1 MQHTPNKLR
10 RIQIRIMQRKHI
22 HRLVTSIIAAV
33 VSMATAHAQTSDP
46 ALNVLVKKGIITE
59 QEAKQ
64 AIADLEKA
72 KASTPPTV
80 VPTTP
85 PSVAAPTAPA
95 TTAERAKLWGPKDVR
110 FFWKDGLNFES
121 GDGKTFKGKI
131 GGRMQYDIAGF
142 GQDDDVRDLVGD
154 ADISTEFRRARL
166 YTSGEINEGAPIYYI
181 LQMDFAGSDV
191 RFTDAYLGMR
201 QIPYVGSVQFGQMYE
216 PFSLEQLTSD
226 NYVTLPERAA
236 PIEAFSP
243 ARNVGIQV
251 QNALF
256 GERMTYAFGAFADDE
271 NDDVDGDAFESN
283 GRITARVTGLPWY
296 DEESGG
302 RRYLHVGLGG
312 SAMDL
317 RDEMVRYRTRPEAHL
332 APRYV
337 DTGNVPAE
345 RAYLGNLE
353 ALLTY
358 ESFSL
363 QAEYFQTC
371 LDSSGMSGPDFNG
384 FYVMGT
390 WFLTGEHRP
399 YKKSAGVV
407 DRVKPKKNFSLSGS
421 GPGAIELI
429 GRVSQVDLNDGAVR
443 GGRLTDYT
451 AGLGWYLNPNTR
463 FIFNY
468 IYADMDRAGVSGGT
482 HIWQTR
488 FQVDF

>member
-1 MQHTPNKLR
+1 MHKT
-10 RIQIRIMQRKHI
+10 I
-22 HRLVTSIIAAV
+22 HRLVVSILAAG
-33 VSMATAHAQTSDP
+33 AGAAAHAQTSDP

-85 PSVAAPTAPA
+85 PSATASTAAAA
-95 TTAERAKLWGPKDVR
+95 AAERAKLWGPKDVR
-110 FFWKDGLNFES
+110 FYWKDGLNFES
-121 GDGKTFKGKI
+121 GDGKTFKGKF
-131 GGRMQYDIAGF
+131 GGRIQYDIAGF
-142 GQDDDVRDLVGD
+142 GQDDDVRGLVGD

-166 YTSGEINEGAPIYYI
+166 YTSGEINEGASLYYI
-181 LQMDFAGSDV
+181 LQMDFAGGDYK
-191 RFTDAYLGMR
+191 FTDTYLGMR
-201 QIPYVGSVQFGQMYE
+201 DIPYVGSVQLGQMYE

-243 ARNVGIQV
+243 ARNVGILV
-251 QNALF
+251 QNTLF
-256 GERMTYAFGAFADDE
+256 KERMTYAFGVFADDE
-271 NDDVDGDAFESN
+271 NDKADGDAFESN
-283 GRITARVTGLPWY
+283 GHVTARVTGLPWY

-302 RRYLHVGLGG
+302 RRYLHVGMGG
-312 SAMDL
+312 SVMDL
-317 RDEMVRYRTRPEAHL
+317 KDEMVRYRTRPESHL

-337 DTGNVPAE
+337 DTGNISAE
-345 RAYLGNLE
+345 TAHVGNLE
-353 ALLTY
+353 ALLSY

-363 QAEYFQTC
+363 QAEYFQTW

-399 YKKSAGVV
+399 YKKSAGIV
-407 DRVKPKKNFSLSGS
+407 DRVKPKKNFSFSGS
-421 GPGAIELI
+421 GLGAFELI

-451 AGLGWYLNPNTR
+451 AGLGWYLNPNAR

-468 IYADMDRAGVSGGT
+468 IYADLNRSGVTGDS

>member
-1 MQHTPNKLR
+1 MNKKNVQPL
-10 RIQIRIMQRKHI
+10 
-22 HRLVTSIIAAV
+22 LSIVAAAAFTA
-33 VSMATAHAQTSDP
+33 ATQAQTSDP

-64 AIADLEKA
+64 AIADLEKE
-72 KASTPPTV
+72 KASKTPAP
-80 VPTTP
+80 VPITPESTTRAT
-85 PSVAAPTAPA
+85 PSVTEA
-95 TTAERAKLWGPKDVR
+95 AERSKLWGPRDVR

-121 GDGKTFKGKI
+121 GDGKTFKGKL
-131 GGRMQYDIAGF
+131 GGRLQYDIAGF
-142 GQDDDVRDLVGD
+142 GQDKTTRDIVGD
-154 ADISTEFRRARL
+154 ADTSTEFRRARL
-166 YTSGEINEGAPIYYI
+166 YTSGEINEGVPIYYI
-181 LQMDFAGSDV
+181 LQMDFAGGDYK
-191 RFTDAYLGMR
+191 FTDAYLGMR
-201 QIPYVGSVQFGQMYE
+201 DIPYVGSIQLGQMYE

-243 ARNVGIQV
+243 ARNVGVQI

-271 NDDVDGDAFESN
+271 NDKVDGDAFESN
-283 GRITARVTGLPWY
+283 GRVTARVTGLPWY
-296 DEESGG
+296 DQESGG
-302 RRYLHVGLGG
+302 RRYFHVGVGG
-312 SAMDL
+312 SAIDL
-317 RDEMVRYRTRPEAHL
+317 KDEMVHYRTRPEAHL

-337 DTGNVPAE
+337 DTGVIPA
-345 RAYLGNLE
+345 RMAYLGNLE
-353 ALLTY
+353 ALFTY

-363 QAEYFQTC
+363 QAEYFQTW
-371 LDSSGMSGPDFNG
+371 LDSSGMTGPCFNG
-384 FYVMGT
+384 FYVMGS

-399 YKKSAGVV
+399 YKKSQGVV
-407 DRVKPKKNFSLSGS
+407 DRVKPRKNFSFSGS
-421 GPGAIELI
+421 GLGAWELI

-451 AGLGWYLNPNTR
+451 VGLGWYLNPNTR

-468 IYADMDRAGVSGGT
+468 IYADLHRAGQRGES

>member
-1 MQHTPNKLR
+1 MHKT
-10 RIQIRIMQRKHI
+10 I
-22 HRLVTSIIAAV
+22 HRLVVSILAAG
-33 VSMATAHAQTSDP
+33 ACAAADAQTSDP

-64 AIADLEKA
+64 AIADLEKE
-72 KASTPPTV
+72 KASKTPPPV
-80 VPTTP
+80 TTSP
-85 PSVAAPTAPA
+85 PSASPTATSA
-95 TTAERAKLWGPKDVR
+95 EAVERAKLWGPRDVR

-142 GQDDDVRDLVGD
+142 GQDDDVRGLVGD

-181 LQMDFAGSDV
+181 LQMDFAGGDV

-201 QIPYVGSVQFGQMYE
+201 DIPYLGSVQLGQMYE

-226 NYVTLPERAA
+226 NYVTLLERAA
-236 PIEAFSP
+236 PIETFSP
-243 ARNVGIQV
+243 ARNLGIQV

-256 GERMTYAFGAFADDE
+256 GDRMTYAFGVFADDE
-271 NDDVDGDAFESN
+271 NDDADGDAFESN
-283 GRITARVTGLPWY
+283 GRVTARVTGLPWY
-296 DEESGG
+296 DQESGG
-302 RRYLHVGLGG
+302 RRYLHVGVGG

-337 DTGNVPAE
+337 DTGNVSAE
-345 RAYLGNLE
+345 WAYLGNLE

-371 LDSSGMSGPDFNG
+371 LESSGMSDPSFSG

-407 DRVKPKKNFSLSGS
+407 DRVKPKKNFSLSG
-421 GPGAIELI
+421 GGLGALELI
-429 GRVSQVDLNDGAVR
+429 GRVSQVDLNDDAVR

-463 FIFNY
+463 FFFNY
-468 IYADMDRAGVSGGT
+468 IYADLNRSGVSGGT

>member
-1 MQHTPNKLR
+1 MNRK
-10 RIQIRIMQRKHI
+10 RIFRGTMA
-22 HRLVTSIIAAV
+22 IILT
-33 VSMATAHAQTSDP
+33 ATCVGTARAQTSDP

-64 AIADLEKA
+64 AIADLEKE
-72 KASTPPTV
+72 KASKTPTPA
-80 VPTTP
+80 PTTP
-85 PSVAAPTAPA
+85 ESTKVATSPA
-95 TTAERAKLWGPKDVR
+95 EAAVERSKLWGPRDVR

-142 GQDDDVRDLVGD
+142 GQDHTTRDIVGD
-154 ADISTEFRRARL
+154 ADISSEFRRARL
-166 YTSGEINEGAPIYYI
+166 YTSGEINEGVPIYYI
-181 LQMDFAGSDV
+181 LQMDFAGGDYK
-191 RFTDAYLGMR
+191 FTDAYLGMKD
-201 QIPYVGSVQFGQMYE
+201 ISYVGSVQLGQMYE

-243 ARNVGIQV
+243 ARNVGVQV

-271 NDDVDGDAFESN
+271 NDKADGDAFESN
-283 GRITARVTGLPWY
+283 GRVTARVTGLPWY
-296 DEESGG
+296 DQESGG
-302 RRYLHVGLGG
+302 RRYFHVGVGG
-312 SAMDL
+312 SVMDL
-317 RDEMVRYRTRPEAHL
+317 RDDMVRYRTRPEAHL

-337 DTGNVPAE
+337 DTGSVSA
-345 RAYLGNLE
+345 RTAYLGNLE
-353 ALLTY
+353 ALFTY

-371 LDSSGMSGPDFNG
+371 LDSSAASDPSFNG
-384 FYVMGT
+384 FYVMGS

-407 DRVKPKKNFSLSGS
+407 DRVKPKKNFSFSG
-421 GPGAIELI
+421 GPGAWELI
-429 GRVSQVDLNDGAVR
+429 GRVSQVDLNDSPVR

-451 AGLGWYLNPNTR
+451 AGVGWYLNPNAR

-468 IYADMDRAGVSGGT
+468 IFADLHRSGQQGDS